1 MLANK
6 LALSL
11 PSINKVGNVVPF
23 NPIDE
28 SSLLAWYKNKVGV
41 GLISGR
47 VDEWLDS
54 STNSYDMQQT
64 TAIERPTYNVGG
76 GKLGFSP
83 PYDEHL
89 QSPFSTMSM
98 TGEFTIG
105 FKINVGVSGEGTVL
119 ASNTITDRYIS
130 IKTGGTILLIHTDTG
145 QYSLNL
151 NALQSFTNADVVLSR
166 DSSNL
171 VSIYLN
177 GTLQNDTETIS
188 GRLEINAIGIRSA
201 TNTLPFDG
209 WMSEI
214 QIYNSTSSTLISNVN
229 TYLSNI

>member
-11 PSINKVGNVVPF
+11 PSTNVSIIPF
-23 NPIDE
+23 DPIDE
-28 SSLLAWYKNKVGV
+28 SSLLAWYKNKTG
-41 GLISGR
+41 ITQSIGR
-47 VDEWLDS
+47 VSEWLDS
-54 STNSYDMQQT
+54 STNSYDMQQPT
-64 TAIERPTYNVGG
+64 TIERPAYDTST
-76 GKLGFSP
+76 GKLTFNPSS
-83 PYDEHL
+83 DQSL
-89 QSPFSTMSM
+89 QSPFSTMSI

-119 ASNTITDRYIS
+119 ASNTTSDRYIS
-130 IKTGGTILLIHTDTG
+130 IKAGGTILLIHTDTG
-145 QYSLNL
+145 GEYSLNL

-171 VSIYLN
+171 VRIYLN
-177 GTLQNDTETIS
+177 GNLQTDKATIS
-188 GRLEINAIGIRSA
+188 GRLEINAIGIRLA

>member
-1 MLANK
+1 MTAQRITMRWCSRLFERPAYDTSTGK
-6 LALSL
+6 LT
-11 PSINKVGNVVPF
+11 F
-23 NPIDE
+23 NPSSDQSLE
-28 SSLLAWYKNKVGV
+28 SGSA
-41 GLISGR
+41 
-47 VDEWLDS
+47 
-54 STNSYDMQQT
+54 
-64 TAIERPTYNVGG
+64 
-76 GKLGFSP
+76 
-83 PYDEHL
+83 
-89 QSPFSTMSM
+89 MSI

-105 FKINVGVSGEGTVL
+105 FKINVGISGEGTVL
-119 ASNTITDRYIS
+119 ASNNISDRYIS
-130 IKTGGTILLIHTDTG
+130 IKAGGTILLIHTDTG
-145 QYSLNL
+145 EYSLNL

>member
-11 PSINKVGNVVPF
+11 PSTNVSIIPF
-23 NPIDE
+23 DPIDE
-28 SSLLAWYKNKVGV
+28 SSLLAWYKNKTG
-41 GLISGR
+41 ITESIGR
-47 VDEWLDS
+47 VSYWDDS
-54 STNSYDMQQT
+54 STNNYAMQQP
-64 TAIERPTYNVGG
+64 TAIERPAYDAST
-76 GKLGFSP
+76 GKLTFNPSS
-83 PYDEHL
+83 DQSL
-89 QSPFSTMSM
+89 QSPFSTMSI

-105 FKINVGVSGEGTVL
+105 FKINVGISGEGTVL
-119 ASNTITDRYIS
+119 ASNNISDRYIS
-130 IKTGGTILLIHTDTG
+130 IKAGGTILLIHTDTG
-145 QYSLNL
+145 GEYSLNL

-177 GTLQNDTETIS
+177 GNLQTDKSTIS
-188 GRLEINAIGIRSA
+188 GRLEINAIGIRLA

>member
-11 PSINKVGNVVPF
+11 PSINKVGDVVPF

-41 GLISGR
+41 VLISGI
-47 VDEWLDS
+47 VGEWLDS

-64 TAIERPTYNVGG
+64 TAIQRPTYNVGS

-83 PYDEHL
+83 PYDEYL
-89 QSPFSTMSM
+89 QSTISTMSM

-105 FKINVGVSGEGTVL
+105 FKINVGFSGEGTVL
-119 ASNTITDRYIS
+119 ASNTITDRYIEIAS
-130 IKTGGTILLIHTDTG
+130 ASSRLNIHTDTG
-145 QYSLNL
+145 GAKSLSL

-188 GRLEINAIGIRSA
+188 GRLEINAIGTKF

>member
-11 PSINKVGNVVPF
+11 PSINKVGDVVPF
-23 NPIDE
+23 DPINE
-28 SSLLAWYKNKVGV
+28 SGLVAWYKNKTG
-41 GLISGR
+41 ITQSIGR
-47 VDEWLDS
+47 VSDWDDS
-54 STNSYDMQQT
+54 STNNYAMVQPTFS
-64 TAIERPTYNVGG
+64 ERPAYDTST
-76 GKLGFSP
+76 GKLTFNPSS
-83 PYDEHL
+83 D
-89 QSPFSTMSM
+89 QSLESGSAMSI

-105 FKINVGVSGEGTVL
+105 FKINVGISGEGTVL
-119 ASNTITDRYIS
+119 ASNNISDRYIS
-130 IKTGGTILLIHTDTG
+130 IKAGGTILLIHTDTG
-145 QYSLNL
+145 EYSLNL

-188 GRLEINAIGIRSA
+188 GRLEINAIGIRLA

>member
-11 PSINKVGNVVPF
+11 PSINKVGDVVPF
-23 NPIDE
+23 DPINE
-28 SSLLAWYKNKVGV
+28 SGLLAWYKNKTG
-41 GLISGR
+41 ITESIGR
-47 VDEWLDS
+47 VMEWLDS

-64 TAIERPTYNVGG
+64 TAIQRPTYNVGS

-83 PYDEHL
+83 TYDEYL
-89 QSPFSTMSM
+89 QSPISTMSM

-105 FKINVGVSGEGTVL
+105 FKINVGFSGEGTVL
-119 ASNTITDRYIS
+119 ASNTITDRYIEIAS
-130 IKTGGTILLIHTDTG
+130 ASSRLNIHTDTG
-145 QYSLNL
+145 GAKSLNL

-188 GRLEINAIGIRSA
+188 GRLEINAIGTKF